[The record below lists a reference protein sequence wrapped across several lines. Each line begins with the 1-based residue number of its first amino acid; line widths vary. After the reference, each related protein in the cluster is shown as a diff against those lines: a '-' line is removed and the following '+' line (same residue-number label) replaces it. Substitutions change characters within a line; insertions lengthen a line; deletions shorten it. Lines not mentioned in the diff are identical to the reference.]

1 MAIKRNIMTLD
12 RQDGPENKPKSI
24 QSVKIGGRILD
35 ALIQGGGAMAL
46 KDIADKAQM
55 SRSQA
60 HRYLA
65 SFVHIG
71 LVERAAEAGIYDL
84 GQNAL
89 RLGLAAF
96 SRMDAFNIVSKTLHE
111 IVAQTKRTVL
121 LTVWGDA
128 GPTIV
133 RWVNGRP
140 AIATSLGLG
149 SVLPVTQSSS
159 GQVFASFLPDH
170 VVRPM
175 IEAEIERLPSLAET
189 DFNAI
194 FKSIRRDGYCTVADL
209 VVPGLTASS
218 FPVFNSEDDLAFV
231 IIIVTKGNEP
241 FPANREELEYVAAKV
256 NDASAQLGSGY
267 LGKGR
272 A

>member
-1 MAIKRNIMTLD
+1 MAIKRNIVTLD
-12 RQDGPENKPKSI
+12 RQDEPEYKSKSI
-24 QSVKIGGRILD
+24 QSVEIGGRILN
-35 ALIQGGGAMAL
+35 ALIEGGGAMAL

-65 SFVHIG
+65 SFVNIG
-71 LVERAAEAGIYDL
+71 LVERAAEAGMYDL

-96 SRMDAFNIVSKTLHE
+96 SRMDAFNIVSKALHE
-111 IVAQTKRTVL
+111 IVAQTKRTGL

-133 RWVNGRP
+133 RWINGRP

-159 GQVFASFLPDH
+159 GQVFAAFFLI
-170 VVRPM
+170 M
-175 IEAEIERLPSLAET
+175 L
-189 DFNAI
+189 
-194 FKSIRRDGYCTVADL
+194 
-209 VVPGLTASS
+209 
-218 FPVFNSEDDLAFV
+218 
-231 IIIVTKGNEP
+231 
-241 FPANREELEYVAAKV
+241 
-256 NDASAQLGSGY
+256 SAL
-267 LGKGR
+267 
-272 A
+272 

>member
-1 MAIKRNIMTLD
+1 
-12 RQDGPENKPKSI
+12 
-24 QSVKIGGRILD
+24 
-35 ALIQGGGAMAL
+35 MAL

-65 SFVHIG
+65 SFVNIG
-71 LVERAAEAGIYDL
+71 LVERAAEVGMYDL

-89 RLGLAAF
+89 RLGLAAY

-111 IVAQTKRTVL
+111 IVAQTKRTGL

-133 RWVNGRP
+133 RWINGRP

-194 FKSIRRDGYCTVADL
+194 FKRIRRDGYCTVADL
-209 VVPGLTASS
+209 VLPGLTASS
-218 FPVFNSEDDLAFV
+218 FPVFNSEDDLVFV
-231 IIIVTKGNEP
+231 VTIVTRSAQSFHTDP
-241 FPANREELEYVAAKV
+241 EELKYVLAKT
-256 NDASAQLGSGY
+256 NRASAQLGSGY